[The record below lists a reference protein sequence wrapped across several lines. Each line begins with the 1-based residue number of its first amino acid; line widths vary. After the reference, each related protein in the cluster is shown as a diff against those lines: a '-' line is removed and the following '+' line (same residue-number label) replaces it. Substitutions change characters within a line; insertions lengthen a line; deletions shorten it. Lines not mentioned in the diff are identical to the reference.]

1 MKVTTLCKIVEVSR
15 SAYYAWLKRAGKVVS
30 YEAFRLMSM
39 MRSLFKASRES
50 LGFRQLRKRLQ
61 KEGFTIGRYRT
72 AKLMKKLGLDV
83 NNVDNIR

>member
-50 LGFRQLRKRLQ
+50 LGARQLRKRLN
-61 KEGFTIGRYRT
+61 KEGFKIRRYRT
-72 AKLMKKLGLDV
+72 PKLMKKLGLV
-83 NNVDNIR
+83 VKQRRQ